1 MSMVADDVLVGAIE
15 SEEGF
20 PPSALNG
27 NNQIKKCMSM
37 LEMNE
42 IVQVRDFEDAVR
54 DLSTMETDVTTMKKT
69 EESSENDFFFFD
81 DDNDQRN
88 DKEKASDIQEPE
100 ISSTRP
106 MLGMRRSQSLA
117 SMSASS
123 TYVKKPLR
131 IDPIVEEAI
140 PEDSEAKKCDEN
152 TLKAFDPSR
161 RPSRSSMKKSSSM
174 ASLTTTSSADSMLE
188 ENETNA
194 MKRNISFSKLE
205 IREYAI
211 TLGDNPCVRRGP
223 PVSLDWKYS
232 DRGSMCLEEYES
244 TRVPRRSRNKLVL
257 SYGARQLRLIKEAGF
272 TMNDLKEA
280 TKDVQRMKQKRKN
293 TYALLPIAKVEEA
306 VESAGR
312 KMKRLIK
319 SRS

>member
-1 MSMVADDVLVGAIE
+1 
-15 SEEGF
+15 
-20 PPSALNG
+20 
-27 NNQIKKCMSM
+27 
-37 LEMNE
+37 
-42 IVQVRDFEDAVR
+42 
-54 DLSTMETDVTTMKKT
+54 MKKT

-106 MLGMRRSQSLA
+106 VLGMRRSQSLA
-117 SMSASS
+117 SMSAPPM
-123 TYVKKPLR
+123 YARRPLR

-140 PEDSEAKKCDEN
+140 PEDSEAKKCDGN

-161 RPSRSSMKKSSSM
+161 RPSKSSMKKSSSM

-223 PVSLDWKYS
+223 PVSLDWKYN

-244 TRVPRRSRNKLVL
+244 ARVPRRSRNKLVL
-257 SYGARQLRLIKEAGF
+257 SYGARRLRLILEAGF

-280 TKDVQRMKQKRKN
+280 TKDVQQMQRRRRT
-293 TYALLPIAKVEEA
+293 TYARLPIAKVEEA

-319 SRS
+319 SKSS